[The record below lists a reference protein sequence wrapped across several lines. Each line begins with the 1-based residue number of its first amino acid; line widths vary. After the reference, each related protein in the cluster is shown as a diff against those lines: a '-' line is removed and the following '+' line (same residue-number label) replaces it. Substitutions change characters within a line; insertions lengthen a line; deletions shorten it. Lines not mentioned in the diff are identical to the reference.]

1 MDVAADASRPFLRVV
16 QQVVMTLILRVFV
29 RSSCKILWGATLMV
43 DPETIRRAIGKEILR
58 AAKAIVATR
67 PTILHTKVVMWEMQ
81 DESLEAVLGTVWR
94 IAHDKR

>member
-1 MDVAADASRPFLRVV
+1 
-16 QQVVMTLILRVFV
+16 
-29 RSSCKILWGATLMV
+29 MV
-43 DPETIRRAIGKEILR
+43 DPETIRRAIGKKILR

-81 DESLEAVLGTVWR
+81 DESLEAVLGTGWR